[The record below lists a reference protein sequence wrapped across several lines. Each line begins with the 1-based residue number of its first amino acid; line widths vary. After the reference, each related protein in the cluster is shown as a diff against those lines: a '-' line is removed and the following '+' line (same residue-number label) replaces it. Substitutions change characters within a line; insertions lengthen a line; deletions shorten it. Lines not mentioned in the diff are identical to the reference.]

1 MTWRSKILL
10 IVLFVVACFALIYFY
25 HQLTLEKKLQ
35 ADYEAIAQR
44 VNELQ
49 KENALLEDEL
59 VKMENEKELERLA
72 RELYALKKPG
82 EKAMIIPQE
91 VMQKLIEENGI
102 QSASPQAPSKISQWF
117 QEIKHFFGNL
127 F

>member
-1 MTWRSKILL
+1 MTWRSKILS

-49 KENALLEDEL
+49 KENALLED
-59 VKMENEKELERLA
+59 
-72 RELYALKKPG
+72 
-82 EKAMIIPQE
+82 
-91 VMQKLIEENGI
+91 
-102 QSASPQAPSKISQWF
+102 
-117 QEIKHFFGNL
+117 
-127 F
+127 